1 MSSVCRSFNDL
12 LVVKIISKSMIVSLG
27 ITSYLQEF
35 RSRVASLLK
44 LHDVLQ
50 IYCLSK
56 IIWLLVKPKSDF
68 DLIPSYGVTGESNI

>member
-35 RSRVASLLK
+35 SSRVASLLK
-44 LHDVLQ
+44 LHQ
-50 IYCLSK
+50 CLTDL
-56 IIWLLVKPKSDF
+56 LLVQNY
-68 DLIPSYGVTGESNI
+68 LVAG

>member
-1 MSSVCRSFNDL
+1 MSLVCRSFNDL

-44 LHDVLQ
+44 LHQ
-50 IYCLSK
+50 CLTDL
-56 IIWLLVKPKSDF
+56 LLVQNY
-68 DLIPSYGVTGESNI
+68 LVAG

>member
-44 LHDVLQ
+44 LHG
-50 IYCLSK
+50 CLTDL
-56 IIWLLVKPKSDF
+56 LLVQNY
-68 DLIPSYGVTGESNI
+68 LVAG

>member
-35 RSRVASLLK
+35 RSRVVSLLK
-44 LHDVLQ
+44 LHQ
-50 IYCLSK
+50 CLTDL
-56 IIWLLVKPKSDF
+56 LLVQNY
-68 DLIPSYGVTGESNI
+68 LVAG

>member
-27 ITSYLQEF
+27 ITSYLQEC

-44 LHDVLQ
+44 LHQ
-50 IYCLSK
+50 CLTDL
-56 IIWLLVKPKSDF
+56 LLVQNY
-68 DLIPSYGVTGESNI
+68 LVAG

>member
-27 ITSYLQEF
+27 ITSYLQEL

-44 LHDVLQ
+44 LHQ
-50 IYCLSK
+50 CLTDL
-56 IIWLLVKPKSDF
+56 LLVQNY
-68 DLIPSYGVTGESNI
+68 LVAG

>member
-35 RSRVASLLK
+35 RSRVALLLK
-44 LHDVLQ
+44 LHQ
-50 IYCLSK
+50 CLTDL
-56 IIWLLVKPKSDF
+56 LLVQNY
-68 DLIPSYGVTGESNI
+68 LVAG